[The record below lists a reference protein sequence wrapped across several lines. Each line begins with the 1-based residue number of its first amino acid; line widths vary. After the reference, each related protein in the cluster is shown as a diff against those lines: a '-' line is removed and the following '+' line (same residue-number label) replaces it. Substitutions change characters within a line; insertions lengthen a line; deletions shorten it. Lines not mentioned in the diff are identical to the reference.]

1 MASMSGYRSPVDLK
15 LARTPDIEDPEL
27 FEEFTHV
34 FNSIHLINA
43 YLDRLRLIAGGGG
56 SGQTPAETLPFNRFF
71 VATALQDL
79 VAGDLVAPSG
89 ITGQNGVIKGA
100 LPHLLASTAPLCHFA
115 GFALNDALQ
124 GQDVRVGV
132 GPASLEVPGAT
143 GGSYIWGYSSR
154 ATNGN
159 PSGQGGLYLSNPG
172 TTTAIGGG
180 TVYAM
185 PVGVGIATGY
195 ALFGQF
201 LQR

>member
-27 FEEFTHV
+27 FEELTQV

-43 YLDRLRLIAGGGG
+43 YLDRLRLAIGGGG
-56 SGQTPAETLPFNRFF
+56 SGQTPAETLPFSRFF
-71 VATALQDL
+71 VATALQDIE
-79 VAGDLVAPSG
+79 AGDLIAPSG
-89 ITGQNGVIKGA
+89 IAGQNGVIKGA
-100 LPHLLASTAPLCHFA
+100 LPHAVNTSSPLCHFA
-115 GFALNDALQ
+115 GFALTSALT
-124 GQDVRVGV
+124 GQDVRVGI
-132 GPASLEVPGAT
+132 GPASLEVPGAS
-143 GGSYIWGYSSR
+143 GGSYVWAFSSR

-185 PVGVGIATGY
+185 PVGVGIGTDY